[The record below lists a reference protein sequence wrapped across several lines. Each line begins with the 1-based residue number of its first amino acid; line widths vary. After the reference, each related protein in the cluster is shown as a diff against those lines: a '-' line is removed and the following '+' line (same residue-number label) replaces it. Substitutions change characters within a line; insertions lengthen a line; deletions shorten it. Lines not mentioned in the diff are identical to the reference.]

1 MDEQNLKPLIGLT
14 LPELREVAAEA
25 GLKPFAAK
33 QMAAWLYER
42 RATSIDEM
50 TDLSKAGRERLK
62 EKYTVGLTA
71 PKAEARS
78 NDGIVLQ

>member
-42 RATSIDEM
+42 RVTSIDEM
-50 TDLSKAGRERLK
+50 TDLSTAGRERLK
-62 EKYTVGLTA
+62 EK
-71 PKAEARS
+71 
-78 NDGIVLQ
+78 